1 MKPNHQRMFTLYLIE
16 DELGQ
21 VRVVSDWS
29 GTGDRCLNLG
39 IEIMQ
44 SLAEIQPY
52 TDGGLLLNMAQRTD
66 VEH

>member
-1 MKPNHQRMFTLYLIE
+1 MISKKMFTLYLIE
-16 DELGQ
+16 SDDGSI
-21 VRVVSDWS
+21 RVVSDWS

-39 IEIMQ
+39 VEIMQ

-52 TDGGLLLNMAQRTD
+52 TDGFLSLQMPARTD